1 MDFFIRNNK
10 FSNIRALNSMTVQGI
25 LLKYS
30 TNVNFLFDLV
40 FILNNPSMGDVFLF
54 VDVHVGN
61 NNSFTMGSPYLY
73 TENTSRLLRLEIQN
87 INRRWITP
95 INILHELRVPINW
108 KNNLIRP
115 LYQIKS
121 VIDNSNILENKKMKV
136 RGAVKLIYPRESH
149 LIRQSMDTSRAGHM
163 LKIFTIYSNIEEDER
178 VLIPDEYVAGL
189 MVEHSPWESEG
200 TSSIAIMEDHKQ
212 RSVKPIKGSI
222 MASTTRSGRK
232 KRVKKAKSKK
242 RKRKSN

>member
-1 MDFFIRNNK
+1 MDIFTRNNK

-30 TNVNFLFDLV
+30 TNVDFLFDLV
-40 FILNNPSMGDVFLF
+40 FILNNPSMRDVLLF
-54 VDVHVGN
+54 VDIHVRN
-61 NNSFTMGSPYLY
+61 NNRFIMGSPYLY
-73 TENTSRLLRLEIQN
+73 TENSNRLLRLEIEN
-87 INRRWITP
+87 INRHWVTP
-95 INILHELRVPINW
+95 INILHQSIVPIHW
-108 KNNLIRP
+108 KNLLRP
-115 LYQIKS
+115 LYQMKS
-121 VIDNSNILENKKMKV
+121 IIDNSNILENKKMQV

-149 LIRQSMDTSRAGHM
+149 LIRQSLDKSRAGHM

-200 TSSIAIMEDHKQ
+200 TSSIALIEDRKQ
-212 RSVKPIKGSI
+212 RSVKPIKGTI

-232 KRVKKAKSKK
+232 KRIKKAKSKK

>member
-1 MDFFIRNNK
+1 MDIFTRNNK

-30 TNVNFLFDLV
+30 TNVDFLFDLV
-40 FILNNPSMGDVFLF
+40 FILNNPSMRDVLLF
-54 VDVHVGN
+54 VDIHVRN
-61 NNSFTMGSPYLY
+61 NNRFIMGSPYLY
-73 TENTSRLLRLEIQN
+73 TENSNRLLRLEIEN
-87 INRRWITP
+87 INRHWVTP
-95 INILHELRVPINW
+95 INILHQSIVPINW
-108 KNNLIRP
+108 KNLLRP
-115 LYQIKS
+115 LYQMKS
-121 VIDNSNILENKKMKV
+121 IIDNSNILENKKMQV

-149 LIRQSMDTSRAGHM
+149 LIRQSLDKSRAGHM

-200 TSSIAIMEDHKQ
+200 TSSIALIEDRKQ

-232 KRVKKAKSKK
+232 KRIKKAKSKK